1 MPTRM
6 EKEIIEP
13 GNPDP
18 RVIFIL
24 TTLGGHIKLTNFKLI
39 MIFHMQSMRGFG

>member
-18 RVIFIL
+18 RVIFKHQ
-24 TTLGGHIKLTNFKLI
+24 TSTLLRSKLGMT
-39 MIFHMQSMRGFG
+39 RGL